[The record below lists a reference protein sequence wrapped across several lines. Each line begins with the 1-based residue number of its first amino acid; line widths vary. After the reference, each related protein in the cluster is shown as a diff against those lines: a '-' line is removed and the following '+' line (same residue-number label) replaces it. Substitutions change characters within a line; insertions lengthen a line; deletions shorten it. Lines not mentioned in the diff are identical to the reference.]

1 MNTEKRTGQA
11 IMMKVPRIFRYVGM
25 AGLLLIGL
33 AGICIAEPDHIDKMD
48 AKGEG
53 PMHHQM
59 AGFPIRGP
67 IDILHSGCGFAL
79 KDNESQTMRLNIEA
93 LLPIEPSQIRMQL
106 ASNKSLEEIR
116 DNIHAKDGVMIYRG
130 NLMLD
135 GDVYSLVNI
144 WVDPVVNNSTSV
156 RAEVADADM
165 GYEGHETTNIG
176 SISVII
182 SPTNE
187 GQVGKGEL
195 EINSGRLKGKYAVLL
210 DMEPPRHGSCPM
222 SSRI

>member
-1 MNTEKRTGQA
+1 MELKSGQGRR
-11 IMMKVPRIFRYVGM
+11 IMMKVPRIITYAGM

-33 AGICIAEPDHIDKMD
+33 AGICLADPDQINRID

-67 IDILHSGCGFAL
+67 IDIIHSGCGFAL
-79 KDNESQTMRLNIEA
+79 KDNESLAMRLNVEA
-93 LLPIEPSQIRMQL
+93 LLPIEPNQIRMQL

-116 DNIHAKDGVMIYRG
+116 DDIRAKDGVVTYRG

-135 GDVYSLVNI
+135 GIIYALVNI
-144 WVDPVVNNSTSV
+144 WVDPVDNNSTSV
-156 RAEVADADM
+156 RADVADTDSASHGNEM
-165 GYEGHETTNIG
+165 TVIG
-176 SISVII
+176 IISVVV
-182 SPTNE
+182 SPNDG

-195 EINSGRLKGKYAVLL
+195 EMNVGRQRGKYVVLL
-210 DMEPPRHGSCPM
+210 DMEPFRRGSCPM
-222 SSRI
+222 PPRR